1 MVSLLFG
8 RGRPIMPGGPPASI
22 ALRFMPAIRPPIF
35 PPFFPLTLNLR
46 FFFPDFEFL
55 PPLAASGLGLA
66 ESFAMPAFSASSLA
80 ALSAATAFSSAAFF
94 SAAAFSSAAFFSAAA
109 FSSAAFFSAA
119 AFSSAAFFS
128 AAAFSAAIFSAA
140 AFSAAAFSSKA
151 IFSAS
156 SFAFSAA
163 AFSAAAFCF
172 SAARSSF
179 EALDSLAAA
188 AVSASLSFW
197 NWAVFAL
204 TFPLLA
210 GSFFFALTPCS
221 GLSAVFEPRPPRSF
235 ISPADSRPLRDL

>member
-80 ALSAATAFSSAAFF
+80 ALSAAT
-94 SAAAFSSAAFFSAAA
+94 A